1 MRRIG
6 VALAILGA
14 LVATAAVPLAS
25 ADRGRGHDR
34 SSRAEVVGYFIQW
47 GIYGRGYFVKDVATS
62 GSAAKLTAI
71 NYAFVNV
78 APAAAGDPG
87 VVCKLGDE
95 WADYQRP
102 WTAAESVDGQEV
114 TWPRPILGNFQQL
127 QALKALYP
135 NVKVLASLGGW
146 TWSKYF
152 SDAALTSASR
162 ERFVSS
168 CIDLLIK
175 GNIPSPGWGGM
186 GGPGAAA
193 GIFDGIDLDWEWPG
207 SDGNVGN
214 IIRPEDKRNFTR
226 LAREFRSQLDDYGE
240 QTGADYLLTAFLP
253 AAPAKIDAG
262 FEVDEIFE
270 SLDFGTVQGYDLHGA
285 WETTTNHQS
294 NLFTSR
300 RDPASPRF
308 SVDATVNAYL
318 RRGAPRRDLVAGV
331 PFYSRG
337 WSSVGSAGNG
347 LYQAASGPA
356 PGVWE
361 AGVNDY
367 DVVKGFAGSGYTR
380 FWDKRAGAAWLFD
393 GATFWTLDD
402 PAVMTKKADYV
413 RRNRLGGLMFWELSG
428 DTPDGE
434 LIGAIADGLAPRDHD
449 DDDD

>member
-1 MRRIG
+1 MRRIV
-6 VALAILGA
+6 VALALLGA
-14 LVATAAVPLAS
+14 LLAAVPFAA
-25 ADRGRGHDR
+25 ADRGHDR
-34 SSRAEVVGYFIQW
+34 STRAEVVGYFIQW

-62 GSAAKLTAI
+62 GSADKLTAI
-71 NYAFVNV
+71 NYAFINV
-78 APAAAGDPG
+78 APASDADPG

-102 WTAAESVDGQEV
+102 VSAAESVDGQEV

-135 NVKVLASLGGW
+135 NIKVLASLGGW

-152 SDAALTSASR
+152 SDAALTRASR
-162 ERFVSS
+162 ERFVAS

-193 GIFDGIDLDWEWPG
+193 GVFDGIDLDWEWPG
-207 SDGNVGN
+207 SEGNAGN

-226 LAREFRSQLDDYGE
+226 LVREFRRQLDAHGE
-240 QTGADYLLTAFLP
+240 ETDSNYLLTAFLP
-253 AAPAKIDAG
+253 AATAKIDAG
-262 FEVDEIFE
+262 FEVDEIFD

-285 WETTTNHQS
+285 WEPTTNHQS

-300 RDPASPRF
+300 DDPASPRF
-308 SVDATVNAYL
+308 SVDATIDAYL

-337 WSSVGSAGNG
+337 WTGVGSAGNG
-347 LYQAASGPA
+347 LYQPATGPA

-367 DVVKGFAGSGYTR
+367 EVVKGLAGTGFTR
-380 FWDKRAGAAWLFD
+380 FSDHRAGAAWLFD
-393 GATFWTLDD
+393 GTTFWTLDD
-402 PAVMTKKADYV
+402 PAVMTQKAQYV

-434 LIGAIADGLAPRDHD
+434 LIAAIAAGLRGRDQD
-449 DDDD
+449 DD

>member
-1 MRRIG
+1 MRRIV
-6 VALAILGA
+6 VALALLA
-14 LVATAAVPLAS
+14 AVATAAVPLA
-25 ADRGRGHDR
+25 AAGRGHDR
-34 SSRAEVVGYFIQW
+34 SARAEVVGYFIQW

-62 GSAAKLTAI
+62 GSADKLTAI
-71 NYAFVNV
+71 NYAFINV
-78 APAAAGDPG
+78 APASDTDPG

-127 QALKALYP
+127 QALKTLYP

-162 ERFVSS
+162 ERFVAS

-193 GIFDGIDLDWEWPG
+193 GVFDGIDLDWEWPG
-207 SDGNVGN
+207 SEGNAGN

-226 LAREFRSQLDDYGE
+226 LVREFRRQLDGYGE
-240 QTGADYLLTAFLP
+240 ETDSNYLLTAFLP

-262 FEVDEIFE
+262 FEVDEIFD

-285 WETTTNHQS
+285 WEPTTNHQS

-308 SVDATVNAYL
+308 SVDATVDAYL

-337 WSSVGSAGNG
+337 WTGVGPTNDG
-347 LYQAASGPA
+347 LYQLSTGPA

-367 DVVKGFAGSGYTR
+367 DVVKGLSGFTR
-380 FWDKRAGAAWLFD
+380 HWDRRAGAAWLFD
-393 GATFWTLDD
+393 GTTFWTLDD
-402 PAVMTKKADYV
+402 PAVMAEKAQYV

-434 LIGAIADGLAPRDHD
+434 LIGAIASGLSGRDHD